1 MNGAAFADTIKVGVV
16 GPFSGPFA
24 IQGKNFK
31 AGIDAYMALNGSKV
45 GDDDIEIVY
54 RDMPQADPAQAK
66 ALAQELVVKEGVQY
80 LAGFYFTPD
89 AMAVTPL
96 LEQANVPLVIMNA
109 ATSAIVTK
117 SPLVVRTSFTLWQ
130 TSVPMAKVANERGVK
145 KVITVVSDY
154 GPGVDAETAFTT
166 TFEADGG
173 EIVESIRMPLSTNDF
188 SPIMQR
194 VKDSGA
200 EAVFAFLPS
209 GPTTLGFVK
218 SYNENGAEGGRH
230 PVPGARR
237 PDPGIRPAGA
247 RRLARSASSPPSTM
261 RSRTIRPRTRS
272 SSRPHARR
280 SAIRPNS
287 RFPSVGAYDGMH
299 VIYKMIEAT
308 GGKQDA
314 QKAVDAVKGLAW
326 ESPRGPVSID
336 AESRHITQNIYLREV
351 AKAEDGTYY
360 NKEIATFEKHDRS
373 WSRGSEIGAFL
384 PHRPGADASGTDL
397 TRRAARSCRP
407 SSASRSTRWPTAW
420 CCSSSRSACR

>member
-1 MNGAAFADTIKVGVV
+1 MKRMLLAAVAVISLGGTALADTIKVGVV

-31 AGIDAYMALNGSKV
+31 AGIDAWTALNGAKV
-45 GDDDIEIVY
+45 GNDDVEIVY
-54 RDMPQADPAQAK
+54 RDLPAANPAQAK
-66 ALAQELVVKEGVQY
+66 SLAQDLVVKEHVQY

-96 LEQANVPLVIMNA
+96 LEQANVPMVIMNA

-130 TSVPMAKVANERGVK
+130 TSVPMAKVAAQRGIK

-154 GPGVDAETAFTT
+154 GPGVDAETAFAT
-166 TFEADGG
+166 TFKADGG
-173 EIVESIRMPLSTNDF
+173 EIVQSVRMPLSTTDF

-209 GPTTLGFVK
+209 GPTTLGFLK
-218 SYNENGAEGGRH
+218 SYNENGVKQAGIQFLAPGDLTQESDLAALGDTALGVTTTFHYSLAHDSAENNKF
-230 PVPGARR
+230 VAAARTAI
-237 PDPGIRPAGA
+237 GNPAE
-247 RRLARSASSPPSTM
+247 LS
-261 RSRTIRPRTRS
+261 
-272 SSRPHARR
+272 
-280 SAIRPNS
+280 
-287 RFPSVGAYDGMH
+287 FPSVSAYDGMR

-314 QKAVDAVKGLAW
+314 KKAVDAVKGMAW

-336 AESRHITQNIYLREV
+336 PESRHITQNIYLREV
-351 AKAEDGTYY
+351 AKAADGTYY
-360 NKEIATFEKHDRS
+360 NKEIQTFPNMTD
-373 WSRGSEIGAFL
+373 
-384 PHRPGADASGTDL
+384 PGL
-397 TRRAARSCRP
+397 AA
-407 SSASRSTRWPTAW
+407 AK
-420 CCSSSRSACR
+420 

>member
-1 MNGAAFADTIKVGVV
+1 MKRMLLAAVAAMALAGAAQADTIKIGVV

-31 AGIDAYMALNGSKV
+31 AGIDAWMALNGAKV
-45 GDDDIEIVY
+45 GDDGIEILY
-54 RDMPQADPAQAK
+54 RDIPTPDPAQAK
-66 ALAQELVVKEGVQY
+66 AQAQDLVVREGVQY

-96 LEQANVPLVIMNA
+96 LEQGNVPMVVMNA

-130 TSVPMAKVANERGVK
+130 TSVPMAKVAVERGIK

-154 GPGVDAETAFTT
+154 GPGVDAETAFVT
-166 TFEADGG
+166 TFKADGG
-173 EIVESIRMPLSTNDF
+173 EIAESIRMPLSTTDF

-194 VKDSGA
+194 IKDSGA

-209 GPTTLGFVK
+209 GPTTLGFLK
-218 SYNENGAEGGRH
+218 SYNDNGMKAAGVQFLAPGDLTQESDLPALGDAALGVTTTFHYSVAHDSPENKAFVEAARKAIGNPAE
-230 PVPGARR
+230 
-237 PDPGIRPAGA
+237 
-247 RRLARSASSPPSTM
+247 LS
-261 RSRTIRPRTRS
+261 
-272 SSRPHARR
+272 
-280 SAIRPNS
+280 
-287 RFPSVGAYDGMH
+287 FPSVSAYDGMR

-308 GGKQDA
+308 DGEQDA
-314 QKAVDAVKGLAW
+314 AKAVEAVKGMAW

-360 NKEIATFEKHDRS
+360 NKEVQTFANMTD
-373 WSRGSEIGAFL
+373 
-384 PHRPGADASGTDL
+384 PGL
-397 TRRAARSCRP
+397 AAGK
-407 SSASRSTRWPTAW
+407 
-420 CCSSSRSACR
+420 